1 MIWEQYVF
9 RRGREVEELWDQTFA
24 DKKSEGRS
32 VKLLY
37 VTGRGFD
44 IRAGIVLSRYVER
57 LKASECTIDKAE
69 LLLVGFSDYQMSD
82 ELNAL
87 TERNEAEI
95 QELFAD
101 IGSSKKVW
109 IGSEVDGEDDI
120 SSTISL
126 KRAADKIVHS
136 IGDHTDVVLDVSS
149 LPRLAYLTI
158 MLALL
163 ARIVP
168 RGAEGKSLFANG
180 LTLQVLAAED
190 AILDSQIHSEDPS
203 GDLTFVPSYSE
214 ALQSEA
220 QRDDPLV
227 WFPMLGEDR
236 LGQLSKVEE
245 VIPAWAEICPV
256 LPHPSRNPR
265 RGDRLLV
272 EYDGILFGRRE
283 TPTSNIMLVNES
295 HPFEVYRQLLGAMRR
310 FRKTMGA
317 LGTCRF
323 VITPLASKL
332 MTVGSALAC
341 FEMKMHSADYLSSV
355 AIPYAEPRRYTADL
369 ERVMSSMPTISA
381 LVLTGDAYDNR

>member
-9 RRGREVEELWDQTFA
+9 RRGHEVEELWDQTFA
-24 DKKSEGRS
+24 DKKSEGRN

-57 LKASECTIDKAE
+57 LKASECTIDNAE
-69 LLLVGFSDYQMSD
+69 LLLVGFAGYQMSD

-87 TERNEAEI
+87 TERNETEI

-109 IGSEVDGEDDI
+109 IGSDVDGEDDI

-126 KRAADKIVHS
+126 KRAADEIVNS
-136 IGDHTDVVLDVSS
+136 ISDQTDIVLDVSS

-168 RGAEGKSLFANG
+168 RGPNGKSLFANG
-180 LTLQVLAAED
+180 VTFQVLAAED
-190 AILDSQIHSEDPS
+190 ALLDSQIHSEDPS
-203 GDLTFVPSYSE
+203 SDLTFVPSYSE

-227 WFPMLGEDR
+227 WFPMLGENR

-283 TPTSNIMLVNES
+283 TPTGNIMLVNES

-310 FRKTMGA
+310 FRKTMGV

-341 FEMKMHSADYLSSV
+341 FEMKMHSTDYLSSV
-355 AIPYAEPRRYTADL
+355 AIPYAEPRRYTADI

-381 LVLTGDAYDNR
+381 LVLTGNAYDNR